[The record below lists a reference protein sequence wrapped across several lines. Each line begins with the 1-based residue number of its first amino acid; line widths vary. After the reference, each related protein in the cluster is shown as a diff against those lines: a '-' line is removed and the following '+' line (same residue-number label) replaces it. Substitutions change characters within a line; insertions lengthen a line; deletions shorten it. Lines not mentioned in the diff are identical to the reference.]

1 MALSPEARC
10 EGGERASWQRGQ
22 KEERISLELQKGEG
36 GEPGSEVPGVPPSME
51 LVQRGTDT
59 PFMQRAERR
68 VCTYRG

>member
-1 MALSPEARC
+1 MALSPEARY

-51 LVQRGTDT
+51 LVQRGQTHRSCSG
-59 PFMQRAERR
+59 QRR